1 MRRGVAIGRK
11 PKHVPNNKEEIVRI
25 IEGEKAM
32 SWTERTQEEKDMLEP
47 IGEKPWPLRLAIPA
61 MFKRIGKIYVTICT
75 GIVSYYI
82 VLYILV
88 WLGIGG

>member
-1 MRRGVAIGRK
+1 MAPLRGTATVRK

-47 IGEKPWPLRLAIPA
+47 IGEKPWPLRMAIPA
-61 MFKRIGKIYVTICT
+61 TLKFIGKIYMWGCTVGVTAFILF
-75 GIVSYYI
+75 
-82 VLYILV
+82 VL
-88 WLGIGG
+88 WSK